1 MTIVVAEKYSVAHAI
16 DEALRHNGVR
26 NVRVTWVRGHVM
38 DIDLPKEFRVWRLH
52 DIVDILN
59 IREFASRIVDWE
71 SYSRLRESLRDS
83 SRLVIATD
91 NDHEGELIGYE
102 ILMLYRRSGNDSKYY
117 RMRFNSI
124 DRDDLIHAWNNL
136 QSGLNWR
143 WVYKAMFRHRFDLL
157 TGAAY
162 TRLLTLANRGNMAS
176 KTQSDKNYNKIISWG
191 SCQTPTL
198 YFIVKREREI
208 LSFKSKH
215 YWYIEAELEYDGIRF
230 IATSKHIHSKEEA
243 DMLYSS
249 VKSDHAVVSDY
260 VESRKV
266 MHRPLPIR
274 TDDALR
280 DLVRITSMNASKI
293 MQIMEDLYSK
303 AYISYPRTDTN
314 KYSSTF
320 EFSKPMKEACDGL
333 GIGHMTNAPEPRNGN
348 MDDGA
353 HPPIYPVKAYRG
365 SGMAR
370 SVWEYIARR
379 FLSNAYLDDALLL
392 EQSSRLNINNVEF
405 HAHGSRILEYGYLS
419 LFNYFMPRESLL
431 PMMNI
436 GDKAKVLSIRLVR
449 AKTKPPSRLGEAELL
464 DMMERHGIGTDA
476 TRADFPTLIVKR
488 GYAVKY
494 SNRFKPTS
502 MGMALI
508 DVLESI
514 DARLV
519 TADTRRLVE
528 ETMKS
533 IEDGSIKDYNIAL
546 DDTLRIYSDMLMLC
560 KKRMDVIR
568 SISKVSKTDT
578 GSGVGNAG
586 VIRYK

>member
-1 MTIVVAEKYSVAHAI
+1 MTIVVTEKYSVADAI
-16 DEALRHNGVR
+16 DEALKHNGVR
-26 NVRVTWVRGHVM
+26 NVRITWVRGHVM
-38 DIDLPKEFRVWRLH
+38 DIDLPKEFRVWRLR
-52 DIVDILN
+52 DVVDILK
-59 IREFASRIVDWE
+59 IREFTSRIVDWE
-71 SYSRLRESLRDS
+71 SYSRLRESLGDS

-102 ILMLYRRSGNDSKYY
+102 ILMLYKRLHPHGKYY

-124 DRDDLIHAWNNL
+124 DRGDLIRAWNNL
-136 QSGLNWR
+136 QSELNWR

-162 TRLLTLANRGNMAS
+162 TRLLTLANKGRMAS
-176 KTQSDKNYNKIISWG
+176 NGYSDKMNHNRIISWG

-208 LSFKSKH
+208 LSFKSKY
-215 YWYIEAELEYDGIRF
+215 YWYIEAELEYGGIRF
-230 IATSKHIHSKEEA
+230 IATSKHIYSKEEA
-243 DMLYSS
+243 DMLYST
-249 VKSDHAVVSDY
+249 VKSDHALVSDY
-260 VESRKV
+260 VETRKV

-280 DLVRITSMNASKI
+280 DLVKITSVSASKI
-293 MQIMEDLYSK
+293 MQVMEDLYSK

-320 EFSKPMKEACDGL
+320 EFSKPMREACNGL
-333 GIGHMTNAPEPRNGN
+333 GIGHMDKAPEPRNGN
-348 MDDGA
+348 VDDGA

-365 SGMAR
+365 SGIAR
-370 SVWEYIARR
+370 IVWEYIARR

-392 EQSSRLNINNVEF
+392 EQSSILNINDVEF

-431 PMMNI
+431 PVLNI
-436 GDKAKVLSIRLVR
+436 GDKARVLSIRLVR

-508 DVLESI
+508 DALESI

-533 IEDGSIKDYNIAL
+533 IEDGDIKDYNIAL
-546 DDTLRIYSDMLMLC
+546 DGTLRVYSDMLMLC
-560 KKRMDVIR
+560 KKRMDIIR
-568 SISKVSKTDT
+568 SISKLSKTDT
-578 GSGVGNAG
+578 GSGVGKA
-586 VIRYK
+586 R